1 MLRLLN
7 SVELQAISTRKQFI
21 DFTRDAIPKDDGI
34 NLSFII
40 ELGVNDNE
48 EDKLCYL
55 ILGCKS
61 QVNDV
66 PEGEVNPL
74 KVEITIAYKFN
85 VLDPDVFHQ
94 ADDELKATL
103 LSNLVYLD
111 FRSKLTATFS
121 SVGLSKIRFP
131 LTFEKIKAMS

>member
-1 MLRLLN
+1 MLRLLS

-40 ELGVNDNE
+40 ELGLNDNE
-48 EDKLCYL
+48 EDKCCYL

-61 QVNDV
+61 QVNDI

-85 VLDPDVFHQ
+85 VLEPDVFHQ

-111 FRSKLTATFS
+111 FRSKLTAAFS

-131 LTFEKIKAMS
+131 LTFEKIKSMS